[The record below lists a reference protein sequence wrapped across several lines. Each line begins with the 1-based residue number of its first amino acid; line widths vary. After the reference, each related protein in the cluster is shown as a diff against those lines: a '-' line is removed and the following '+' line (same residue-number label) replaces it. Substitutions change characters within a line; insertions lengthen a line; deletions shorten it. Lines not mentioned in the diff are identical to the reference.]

1 MKKLE
6 LCKDPFLQKLRQL
19 SIPAFVYPFF
29 IKGYK
34 YFGEDDE
41 PEYLKVSLYNER
53 SYFLFGLLA
62 GVRNYS
68 VEPISQPR
76 GIPDDVSVAIK
87 EYYDGW
93 GDDAHTPSWYTLYE
107 LKSAQK
113 TLDERVLQELIDSIE
128 LRFFQS
134 ETYGYKK
141 LLSEDEEKRIRL
153 VFWFDN

>member
-1 MKKLE
+1 MGCDIHCNLEYRRNTESDWYDIDLYKKN
-6 LCKDPFLQKLRQL
+6 
-19 SIPAFVYPFF
+19 
-29 IKGYK
+29 K

-41 PEYLKVSLYNER
+41 PEYWRVSLYNER

-76 GIPDDVSVAIK
+76 GIPGDVCESIR
-87 EYYDGW
+87 ESFESW
-93 GDDAHTPSWYTLYE
+93 NEDAHTPSWYTLHE
-107 LKSAQK
+107 LKRAQK
-113 TLDERVLQELIDSIE
+113 TLDERVLQELIDAME

-134 ETYGYKK
+134 ENYRYNKT
-141 LLSEDEEKRIRL
+141 LTEDEEKRIRL

>member
-1 MKKLE
+1 MGCDIHCNLEYRRNKESDWYDIDLYKKNE
-6 LCKDPFLQKLRQL
+6 
-19 SIPAFVYPFF
+19 
-29 IKGYK
+29 

-41 PEYLKVSLYNER
+41 PEYWKVSLYNGR

-76 GIPDDVSVAIK
+76 GVPDDVSESIK
-87 EYYDGW
+87 EYYNKW

-113 TLDERVLQELIDSIE
+113 TLDERVLQELIDAIE
-128 LRFFQS
+128 LRYLQS
-134 ETYGYKK
+134 ENYRYNKT
-141 LLSEDEEKRIRL
+141 LTEDEEKRIRL